1 MTDNTINKEPGTA
14 VEKNCGNC
22 GGCTAPNVPKLHT
35 LFLGV
40 TEDCNYALPLLLC
53 PSITGENDARHGDE
67 GFIFSPCRTGSWES

>member
-40 TEDCNYALPLLLC
+40 TEDCNMRCRYCFVHHNP
-53 PSITGENDARHGDE
+53 ARMTLD
-67 GFIFSPCRTGSWES
+67 TAMKA